1 MRGSSTVINSPSG
14 DHVGKLR
21 RLQCLSGLL
30 GFAVGLAG
38 LAAGSAA
45 WATDRATDKAAD
57 RTKDAASTLPATKP
71 AAASTPPATKPAAA
85 AAPAPVAAHPHKPSP
100 SVAKP
105 SPSFPKTV
113 PEAKAEAEAAAKPPE
128 KWSDAEIADG
138 KARCAAIL
146 KRINAIAIPEAPIKE
161 GACGAPAPIQ
171 LISIGTKPQVSISP
185 PAIMTC
191 ELAEGLA
198 AWIHSEL
205 QPLAKKHLGAEIIK
219 IENMSSYA
227 CRNAY
232 GRAKNKLSEHGV
244 ANALD
249 IRGFTTA
256 AGKTALVL
264 EDWGTP
270 QREIV
275 ARIAAAKAAAAKAE
289 EARLAAEKAAQTNQL
304 AVKGAQKAP
313 GTPPSATASTSGG
326 PASGLAKT
334 TIVDGIPK
342 VTVTLPGA
350 RPATADPEFAI
361 SPDKLGGPKDKIK
374 DKEKAA
380 KGAPSRDAVTA
391 VPATKRHN
399 AAALPVP
406 SDKAPAAGGG
416 AKSAFLHAAHATACQ
431 IFGTTLG
438 PEANEAHRNHFHVDM
453 AVRKHTKI
461 CD

>member
-1 MRGSSTVINSPSG
+1 MR
-14 DHVGKLR
+14 KLR

-30 GFAVGLAG
+30 GIAVGLAG
-38 LAAGSAA
+38 LAAGSAT
-45 WATDRATDKAAD
+45 WA
-57 RTKDAASTLPATKP
+57 KD
-71 AAASTPPATKPAAA
+71 AASTPPAAKPAATAPAAA
-85 AAPAPVAAHPHKPSP
+85 ATNPQKPNPQKPVP

-113 PEAKAEAEAAAKPPE
+113 PEAKAEAAAKPPE

-198 AWIHSEL
+198 AWLESEL

-275 ARIAAAKAAAAKAE
+275 ARIAAAKAAADKAE

-313 GTPPSATASTSGG
+313 GTPPAATASTSGG

-350 RPATADPEFAI
+350 RPAAVDPEFAI
-361 SPDKLGGPKDKIK
+361 SPDKLGGPKGKM
-374 DKEKAA
+374 KEIDKAA
-380 KGAPSRDAVTA
+380 KSATSRDPVAA
-391 VPATKRHN
+391 VPASRRHN
-399 AAALPVP
+399 TAALPVP
-406 SDKAPAAGGG
+406 SDKAPAAGGA
-416 AKSAFLHAAHATACQ
+416 AKSAFLHAAHASACQ

-453 AVRKHTKI
+453 AARRTTKI

>member
-1 MRGSSTVINSPSG
+1 MRGSSTVINNPSG
-14 DHVGKLR
+14 DQVGKLR
-21 RLQCLSGLL
+21 RLQGLSGLL

-45 WATDRATDKAAD
+45 WASDRATDRANNSSNTA
-57 RTKDAASTLPATKP
+57 
-71 AAASTPPATKPAAA
+71 PATKPAAA
-85 AAPAPVAAHPHKPSP
+85 AAPAAPVAAHPHKPSP
-100 SVAKP
+100 QKP

-205 QPLAKKHLGAEIIK
+205 QPLAKKHLGAEVIK

-232 GRAKNKLSEHGV
+232 GRAKNKLSEHGL

-289 EARLAAEKAAQTNQL
+289 ETRLAAEKAAQTNQL
-304 AVKGAQKAP
+304 AAKGGQKAP
-313 GTPPSATASTSGG
+313 GTPPAATASTSGG

-350 RPATADPEFAI
+350 RPAPVDPEFAI
-361 SPDKLGGPKDKIK
+361 SPDKLGGPKDKTKEK
-374 DKEKAA
+374 DKAA
-380 KGAPSRDAVTA
+380 TVATSKDAVGAA
-391 VPATKRHN
+391 VPASKRHN

-406 SDKAPAAGGG
+406 SDKAPTAGGG